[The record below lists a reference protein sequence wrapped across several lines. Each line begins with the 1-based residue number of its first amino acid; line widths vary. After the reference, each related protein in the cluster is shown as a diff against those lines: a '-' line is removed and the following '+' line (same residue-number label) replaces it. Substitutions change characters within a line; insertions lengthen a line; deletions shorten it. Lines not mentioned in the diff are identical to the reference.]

1 MLSNTIYLLTF
12 ALNITI
18 MFSYIIIIY
27 YYCNSELG
35 KSYLIWFII
44 STSRKNN
51 VLFLLLMLIMHI
63 SSSFNFIISWVP
75 FSIEVLWNVRWKIFF
90 QLKNKRAQGFNF
102 CACTLQMGLLLII
115 QTALSLIL
123 IIQFLTKMQFVVHLE
138 CWSWWEL
145 LNGQLLLAYE
155 IRQIYSK

>member
-75 FSIEVLWNVRWKIFF
+75 FCIKISWNVRWKYFF

-102 CACTLQMGLLLII
+102 CARNLQMGL
-115 QTALSLIL
+115 IL
-123 IIQFLTKMQFVVHLE
+123 IIRFHQIASRMVLIMQLLTKMNCVVHLE
-138 CWSWWEL
+138 FWSW
-145 LNGQLLLAYE
+145 
-155 IRQIYSK
+155 